1 MGVIFGRAGG
11 ACLFRAAREG
21 SVSLLDPGCVQSVQ
35 PRDSER
41 KHRQHLNVCPAVA
54 VTCHPAPKLL
64 LFLHWTDTEWETI
77 QASFRGG
84 QTLIEELC

>member
-1 MGVIFGRAGG
+1 MGVIIWRAGG

-21 SVSLLDPGCVQSVQ
+21 DVSLLDPGCVQSVQ
-35 PRDSER
+35 PRDSEG

-54 VTCHPAPKLL
+54 VTCHPASKLL
-64 LFLHWTDTEWETI
+64 LFFHWTDTEWETI

-84 QTLIEELC
+84 QILIGKLC